1 MRLGDYP
8 DRIFVYKDN
17 LVFGLQYNNSPML
30 YGEIYSVEDFAARK
44 SQLLIYALILAIN
57 ILLSILMP
65 IGILAK
71 NTPKDI
77 LTEAK

>member
-1 MRLGDYP
+1 M
-8 DRIFVYKDN
+8 
-17 LVFGLQYNNSPML
+17 VFGLQYNNSPML
-30 YGEIYSVEDFAARK
+30 YGEIYSVEDFAAGK
-44 SQLLIYALILAIN
+44 SQLLIFALILAIN

-71 NTPKDI
+71 NTSKDI